1 MLAWVVDVFMAVWI
15 TALDVLLLA
24 VYWFWV
30 GLKQWASE
38 RRALGPPTSL
48 YLVLTIGSAGFTVVG
63 FGFYRADL
71 VVAALSQLVV
81 AAALLLVLLLGLGTE
96 CARWAARR
104 SERRRLVRERRARP
118 SPSPS
123 RTPDT

>member
-1 MLAWVVDVFMAVWI
+1 MLAWVVDAFMAVWI

-30 GLKQWASE
+30 GLKQASE

-71 VVAALSQLVV
+71 AVAALSQLVV

-96 CARWAARR
+96 CARWAAGR
-104 SERRRLVRERRARP
+104 SERRRLVRARRARP